1 MEVVR
6 EEVANLAGH
15 AVEVAGAAP
24 AGVPPAGVGRVVEV
38 RRQWP
43 LGHRG
48 RAPSRHPDRHR
59 RTTAPSRHL
68 DRRRRVMA
76 PSHHRVLAHR
86 QDHPLSRQERCQIG
100 RSFGW
105 IPRKQTHSL
114 IRRRHEKE
122 WLLIEHKF
130 AVGTDVSGEEKQQDV
145 KAHEQKADGPP
156 TVPPGHPWKLFLPAR
171 PCVHPAG

>member
-24 AGVPPAGVGRVVEV
+24 AGVSRVVEV
-38 RRQWP
+38 RHRWP
-43 LGHRG
+43 LDHLV

-76 PSHHRVLAHR
+76 PSHHRVLALH
-86 QDHPLSRQERCQIG
+86 QDHPLSKQDCCQLG
-100 RSFGW
+100 RSFTC
-105 IPRKQTHSL
+105 I
-114 IRRRHEKE
+114 
-122 WLLIEHKF
+122 
-130 AVGTDVSGEEKQQDV
+130 
-145 KAHEQKADGPP
+145 
-156 TVPPGHPWKLFLPAR
+156 
-171 PCVHPAG
+171 C